1 MLDRTIKIICCYII
15 SLVWSFTDNLT
26 DSDTV
31 HWTGSLLGF
40 HGLID
45 IDNTQTY
52 RFLGT
57 LPSSVPALI
66 QNKLVVEPYR
76 TIYTFTTPGNT
87 LELVLTFSQ
96 STSIVDPYTYI
107 TFYVRTLDQK
117 NHNVRIY
124 FDEGPTLGINDKGEK
139 VYWSRMDGDVTVL
152 TMNAYDQ
159 IPFDIRGDGTRNN
172 WGYAHLI
179 SGNNSISTG
188 YQAFG
193 DDLRAA
199 FSNHQPMPSDDTD
212 KPRHADNRPPTS
224 AFIIN
229 LGQVSSQAVSAYVV
243 FLYDDVYSMLYFG
256 DLQIPCWRAEFD
268 NNVTLLV
275 NDAISYYNA
284 NMADITD
291 TNQLLITLLKNS
303 GGDQYATLGSLV
315 TRQITGALSRTWSN
329 IQNGPQLFMKEV
341 SSAGDISTVDVI
353 FPSSP
358 FFLLLHPELLRDVLI
373 PILAYGNNATN
384 IKYNLAWAPHHL

>member
-1 MLDRTIKIICCYII
+1 M
-15 SLVWSFTDNLT
+15 
-26 DSDTV
+26 
-31 HWTGSLLGF
+31 
-40 HGLID
+40 
-45 IDNTQTY
+45 
-52 RFLGT
+52 
-57 LPSSVPALI
+57 
-66 QNKLVVEPYR
+66 
-76 TIYTFTTPGNT
+76 NT

-96 STSIVDPYTYI
+96 PTSIVDPYTYI
-107 TFYVRTLDQK
+107 TFNVRTLDQK

-124 FDEGPTLGINDKGEK
+124 FDEGPTLSINDKGEK
-139 VYWSRMDGDVTVL
+139 IYWTRTDGDVTVL

-179 SGNNSISTG
+179 SGNNSISMG

-193 DDLRAA
+193 DDLRQA
-199 FSNHQPMPSDDTD
+199 FSSHQPMPSDDTR
-212 KPRHADNRPPTS
+212 KPRHADDQPPTS
-224 AFIIN
+224 AFVIN
-229 LGQVSSQAVSAYVV
+229 LGQVSSQTTSAYVV
-243 FLYDDVYSMLYFG
+243 FLYDDSYSMLYFG
-256 DLQIPCWRAEFD
+256 DSQIPCWRAEFD

-291 TNQLLITLLKNS
+291 SNQMLITLLKNS

-329 IQNGPQLFMKEV
+329 TQNGPQLFMKEV

-373 PILAYGNNATN
+373 PILEYGNNETT